1 MKHRMSCPAREDGG
15 ICACAALTVWKG
27 LRYKK
32 LIPPPAGKAYGFD
45 TDYWK
50 PIRAGSNFE
59 VPSFRPRWEVSRIPL
74 ATGKSKKLYL
84 RAVSKALVAAAKD
97 YADMRVVYRA
107 ARCDE
112 VLVDRAFY
120 RLLRLAE
127 RA

>member
-1 MKHRMSCPAREDGG
+1 MKHRMSCPAREAGG

-45 TDYWK
+45 TEYWK

-59 VPSFRPRWEVSRIPL
+59 VPSFRPRTTIAQIPL
-74 ATGKSKKLYL
+74 ATGKSKKLYEA
-84 RAVSKALVAAAKD
+84 AVA
-97 YADMRVVYRA
+97 
-107 ARCDE
+107 
-112 VLVDRAFY
+112 RAFVY
-120 RLLRLAE
+120 AREPYSWDKTGLQEVALHYFVRLLR